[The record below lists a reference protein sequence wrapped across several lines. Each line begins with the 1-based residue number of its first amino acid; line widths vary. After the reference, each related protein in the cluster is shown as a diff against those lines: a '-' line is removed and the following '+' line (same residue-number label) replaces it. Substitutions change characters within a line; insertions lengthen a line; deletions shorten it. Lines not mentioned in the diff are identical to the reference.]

1 MTTSEVQ
8 NRSEPRF
15 PFTAIVGQTAMKR
28 ALILNAINTRIGGV
42 LIRGKKGT
50 AKSTAVRSLAALLP
64 GVEVVR
70 GCPYS
75 CLPENRQGLCQWC
88 HPHPNPPSEGEGIL
102 MEHAPAVTRQVRIVD
117 LPVGA
122 TEDRLVGSL
131 DIEQAIRSGSR
142 SFEPGLIAATHRGI
156 LYVDEVNL
164 LNDHLVDVLL
174 DAAAMGR
181 NYVERE
187 GISVSHAAEFILVGT
202 MNPEEGDLRPQ
213 LLDRFGLAVEVDSTF
228 TPEERREVVKRRIAY
243 ESDPYGFMER
253 WQDNEAE
260 ERERILS
267 SRQLL
272 DRVAVSDDILE
283 LITDICAEYQVDG
296 LRADIVMYKT
306 ASTIAAYEGREHV
319 LAEDVREAAEMALLH
334 RQRRQPFQQPHL
346 VTEQLDSMIDE
357 FQNRPQ
363 DREPRDRP
371 PSTPPQDGGNAGGAD
386 EQDDADPDSPE
397 TDEQPPEPPQDSSPD
412 SSPDS
417 NPDSGPQDQYF
428 EVGNPFSVRSLQV
441 KPSDHRARPSGG
453 RRARTVSGTPSGR
466 YVGAAVPQENASDL
480 ALDATL
486 RAAAP
491 HQPERRR
498 PHPDPLPLGEG
509 TNGAPAFLIEPWDV
523 REKVRET
530 KTGSLIL
537 FVVDASGSMGA
548 QRRMV
553 AVKGA
558 ILSLLLDAYQ
568 RRDRVG
574 LIAFRGTGAQLLL
587 PPTSSVD
594 LAQAMLQEMPTGGRT
609 PLSRGLLL
617 AIEVIESEKQKDRN
631 VLPLLV
637 VLSDGR
643 ANVAMGVGLDGS
655 GGAVH
660 PEPVEGRGGLPLAE
674 ARAVAA
680 AIREQKISAVV
691 IDTETDFLRLGLAS
705 TIAGEMGAPC
715 LKLEEL
721 HADGLADAVR
731 LQMSNTET
739 SPLTPGEIQGLLEQ
753 IRLT

>member
-1 MTTSEVQ
+1 MTTEPSQ
-8 NRSEPRF
+8 SFDRLRTNGGEPRF
-15 PFTAIVGQTAMKR
+15 PFTAIVGQTMMKR
-28 ALILNAINTRIGGV
+28 ALILNAVNTRIGGV

-64 GVEVVR
+64 EVAVVR

-75 CLPENRQGLCQWC
+75 CHPDNPQPLCS
-88 HPHPNPPSEGEGIL
+88 HGKETSP
-102 MEHAPAVTRQVRIVD
+102 VTRQVRIVD

-131 DIEQAIRSGSR
+131 DIEQAIRTGSR

-213 LLDRFGLAVEVDSTF
+213 LLDRFGLAVEVDSAF

-243 ESDPYGFMER
+243 ESDPFGFMDA
-253 WQDNEAE
+253 WQESEAA
-260 ERERILS
+260 ERERILRS
-267 SRQLL
+267 QQLL
-272 DRVAVSDDILE
+272 GRVAVSDDILE
-283 LITDICAEYQVDG
+283 LITGICAEYQVDG

-306 ASTIAAYEGREHV
+306 ASTIAAYEGRDHV
-319 LAEDVREAAEMALLH
+319 LADDVREAAEMALLH

-357 FQNRPQ
+357 FQNRPH
-363 DREPRDRP
+363 DREP
-371 PSTPPQDGGNAGGAD
+371 QDQDNSQSE
-386 EQDDADPDSPE
+386 EQDDGDPDPPE
-397 TDEQPPEPPQDSSPD
+397 QEEEQPPEPEG
-412 SSPDS
+412 
-417 NPDSGPQDQYF
+417 DSGPQDQYF
-428 EVGNPFSVRSLQV
+428 EVGTPFSVRSLQMH
-441 KPSDHRARPSGG
+441 PPDHRARPAGG
-453 RRARTVSGTPSGR
+453 RRARTVSGTSSGR
-466 YVGAAVPQENASDL
+466 YVGAAIPQGKATDL

-491 HQPERRR
+491 HQLKRRE
-498 PHPDPLPLGEG
+498 DSAGQD
-509 TNGAPAFLIEPWDV
+509 APAFLIEPHDV

-568 RRDRVG
+568 RRDRVA
-574 LIAFRGTGAQLLL
+574 LIAFRGTGAQVLL

-594 LAQAMLQEMPTGGRT
+594 LAHALLSEMPTGGRT

-617 AIEVIESEKQKDRN
+617 AMEVIETEKQKDRN

-643 ANVAMGVGLDGS
+643 ANVAMGTADASTQTGRPAS
-655 GGAVH
+655 PEHTPNH
-660 PEPVEGRGGLPLAE
+660 PEPVEGRASLPIAE
-674 ARAVAA
+674 ARAMAA
-680 AIREQKISAVV
+680 AIREQHISAVV
-691 IDTETDFLRLGLAS
+691 VDTETDFLRLGLAEP
-705 TIAGEMGAPC
+705 IAEAMGAPC
-715 LKLEEL
+715 IKLEEL
-721 HADGLADAVR
+721 HSDALADTVR
-731 LQMSNTET
+731 MQLPATDNQPL
-739 SPLTPGEIQGLLEQ
+739 SPDEIQSLLQ
-753 IRLT
+753 RIRLD

>member
-1 MTTSEVQ
+1 MAISPVQ
-8 NRSEPRF
+8 QRSEPRF

-28 ALILNAINTRIGGV
+28 ALILNAVNTRIGGV

-64 GVEVVR
+64 EVSVLR

-75 CLPENRQGLCQWC
+75 CPPENRQGLCQWC
-88 HPHPNPPSEGEGIL
+88 QPHGED
-102 MEHAPAVTRQVRIVD
+102 APAVTRQVRIVD

-213 LLDRFGLAVEVDSTF
+213 LLDRFGLAVEVDSSF
-228 TPEERREVVKRRIAY
+228 TAEERQEVVRRRIAY
-243 ESDPYGFMER
+243 EADPFAFMDAWR
-253 WQDNEAE
+253 EAE
-260 ERERILS
+260 ASERDRILRS
-267 SRQLL
+267 QQLL
-272 DRVAVSDDILE
+272 SKVAVSDDILE
-283 LITDICAEYQVDG
+283 LITGICHEYQVDG

-306 ASTIAAYEGREHV
+306 ASTIAAYEGRDHV
-319 LAEDVREAAEMALLH
+319 LADDVREAAEMALLH

-346 VTEQLDSMIDE
+346 VTEQLDSMVEE

-363 DREPRDRP
+363 NREP
-371 PSTPPQDGGNAGGAD
+371 QDQD
-386 EQDDADPDSPE
+386 SSQSEEQDDGDPDSPE
-397 TDEQPPEPPQDSSPD
+397 PEEQPPTQPG
-412 SSPDS
+412 
-417 NPDSGPQDQYF
+417 DSGPQDQHF

-441 KPSDHRARPSGG
+441 RPPDERARPTGG
-453 RRARTVSGTPSGR
+453 RRARTVSGSPSGR
-466 YVGAAVPQENASDL
+466 YVGAEVPQEKASDL
-480 ALDATL
+480 ALDATI

-491 HQPERRR
+491 HQLQRRSA
-498 PHPDPLPLGEG
+498 PAGESG
-509 TNGAPAFLIEPWDV
+509 ESAGENFPAFLIEPWDV

-574 LIAFRGTGAQLLL
+574 LIAFRGTSAQVLL

-594 LAQAMLQEMPTGGRT
+594 LAHTLLSEMPTGGRT

-617 AIEVIESEKQKDRN
+617 AMDVVETEKQKDRN

-643 ANVAMGVGLDGS
+643 ANVAMGNADES
-655 GGAVH
+655 G
-660 PEPVEGRGGLPLAE
+660 ERGVASLPIAE

-680 AIREQKISAVV
+680 AIKEQRISAVV
-691 IDTETDFLRLGLAS
+691 IDTETDFLRLGLAEP
-705 TIAGEMGAPC
+705 IAEAMAAPC
-715 LKLEEL
+715 IKLEEL
-721 HADGLADAVR
+721 HSDALADTVR
-731 LQMSNTET
+731 MQLPASGNA
-739 SPLTPGEIQGLLEQ
+739 PLTPDEIEGLLQ
-753 IRLT
+753 RIRLT

>member
-1 MTTSEVQ
+1 MTTSPQ
-8 NRSEPRF
+8 QSFDKLRTNGGEPRF
-15 PFTAIVGQTAMKR
+15 PFTAIVGQTTMKR
-28 ALILNAINTRIGGV
+28 ALILNAVNTRIGGV

-64 GVEVVR
+64 EVNVVR

-75 CLPENRQGLCQWC
+75 CHPDNPQPLCS
-88 HPHPNPPSEGEGIL
+88 HGKETSP
-102 MEHAPAVTRQVRIVD
+102 VTRQVRIVD

-213 LLDRFGLAVEVDSTF
+213 LLDRFGLAVEVDSAF
-228 TPEERREVVKRRIAY
+228 A
-243 ESDPYGFMER
+243 
-253 WQDNEAE
+253 AE
-260 ERERILS
+260 ERQEVVRRRITYEADPFGFMDAWQDAEAAERDRILRS
-267 SRQLL
+267 QQLL
-272 DRVAVSDDILE
+272 PKVTVSDDILE
-283 LITDICAEYQVDG
+283 LITGICHEYQVDG

-306 ASTIAAYEGREHV
+306 ASTIAAYEGRDEV
-319 LAEDVREAAEMALLH
+319 IAEDVREAAEMALLH

-346 VTEQLDSMIDE
+346 VTEQLDQMMDE

-363 DREPRDRP
+363 NREP
-371 PSTPPQDGGNAGGAD
+371 QDNSQSE
-386 EQDDADPDSPE
+386 EQDDGDPDPPE
-397 TDEQPPEPPQDSSPD
+397 QEDQPPEPEG
-412 SSPDS
+412 
-417 NPDSGPQDQYF
+417 DSGPQDQYF
-428 EVGNPFSVRSLQV
+428 EAGNPFSVRFLQV
-441 KPSDHRARPSGG
+441 KPPDNRARPTSG
-453 RRARTVSGTPSGR
+453 RRARTVSGSPSGR
-466 YVGAAVPQENASDL
+466 YIGAAVPQEKATDL

-491 HQPERRR
+491 HQQQRRSDLPDGPE
-498 PHPDPLPLGEG
+498 PD
-509 TNGAPAFLIEPWDV
+509 TSPAFLIEPWDV

-574 LIAFRGTGAQLLL
+574 LIAFRGTSAQVLL

-594 LAQAMLQEMPTGGRT
+594 LAHTLLSEMPTGGRT

-617 AIEVIESEKQKDRN
+617 AMEVIEAEKQKDRN

-643 ANVAMGVGLDGS
+643 ANVAMGS
-655 GGAVH
+655 ASSERPFAH
-660 PEPVEGRGGLPLAE
+660 PEPVEGRTTLPIAE
-674 ARAVAA
+674 ARAMAA
-680 AIREQKISAVV
+680 AIREQSIPAAV
-691 IDTETDFLRLGLAS
+691 IDTETDFLRLGLAEP
-705 TIAGEMGAPC
+705 IAEAMGAPC
-715 LKLEEL
+715 IKLEEL
-721 HADGLADAVR
+721 HSDALADTIRMQLPATDS
-731 LQMSNTET
+731 Q
-739 SPLTPGEIQGLLEQ
+739 PLTPDEVQGLLQ
-753 IRLT
+753 RISLT

>member
-1 MTTSEVQ
+1 MTVSQTQ
-8 NRSEPRF
+8 LRSEPRF

-64 GVEVVR
+64 EVDVVR

-75 CLPENRQGLCQWC
+75 CHPDSPEPLCPWC
-88 HPHPNPPSEGEGIL
+88 ETRAVDD
-102 MEHAPAVTRQVRIVD
+102 APAVTRQVRIVD

-122 TEDRLVGSL
+122 TEDRLIGSL

-213 LLDRFGLAVEVDSTF
+213 LLDRFGLAVEVDSAF

-243 ESDPYGFMER
+243 ESDPYGFIDR
-253 WQDNEAE
+253 WQDAEAE
-260 ERERILS
+260 ERERILR

-272 DRVAVSDDILE
+272 EQVNVSDDILE

-319 LAEDVREAAEMALLH
+319 LPEDVREAAEMALLH

-363 DREPRDRP
+363 DREPRD
-371 PSTPPQDGGNAGGAD
+371 QDQSQSE
-386 EQDDADPDSPE
+386 EQDDGDPDSPE
-397 TDEQPPEPPQDSSPD
+397 QDEQPPEPPG
-412 SSPDS
+412 
-417 NPDSGPQDQYF
+417 DSGPQDQYF

-441 KPSDHRARPSGG
+441 KPPDHRARPSGG

-466 YVGAAVPQENASDL
+466 YIGAAVPQEKASDL

-491 HQPERRR
+491 HQLQRRSH
-498 PHPDPLPLGEG
+498 PHPNPPPQGEG
-509 TNGAPAFLIEPWDV
+509 TNDMLHRREGTNDIPAFLVEPWDV

-574 LIAFRGTGAQLLL
+574 LIAFRGTGAQVLL

-594 LAQAMLQEMPTGGRT
+594 LAHAMLQEMPTGGRT

-617 AIEVIESEKQKDRN
+617 AMEVIEAEKQKDRN

-643 ANVAMGVGLDGS
+643 ANVAMGSGETPSGPAAPGGS
-655 GGAVH
+655 
-660 PEPVEGRGGLPLAE
+660 GLPLAE
-674 ARAVAA
+674 ARAMAA

-691 IDTETDFLRLGLAS
+691 IDTETDFLRLGLAA
-705 TIAGEMGAPC
+705 TIAEEMGAPC

-731 LQMSNTET
+731 LQMAAPET
-739 SPLTPGEIQGLLEQ
+739 SPLTPSEIQGLLEQ
-753 IRLT
+753 IKLQ

>member
-1 MTTSEVQ
+1 MPEQT
-8 NRSEPRF
+8 EPRF
-15 PFTAIVGQTAMKR
+15 PFTAIVGQTTMKR
-28 ALILNAINTRIGGV
+28 ALILNAVNTRIGGV

-64 GVEVVR
+64 EVSVLR

-75 CLPENRQGLCQWC
+75 CPPENRQGLCQWC
-88 HPHPNPPSEGEGIL
+88 QPHGEVAPP
-102 MEHAPAVTRQVRIVD
+102 VTRQVRIVD

-131 DIEQAIRSGSR
+131 DIEQAIKTGSR
-142 SFEPGLIAATHRGI
+142 SFEPGLIASTHRGI

-213 LLDRFGLAVEVDSTF
+213 LLDRFGLAVEVDSAF
-228 TPEERREVVKRRIAY
+228 TAKERQEVVKRRIAY
-243 ESDPYGFMER
+243 EADPFGFMNQWQAVEAAER
-253 WQDNEAE
+253 D
-260 ERERILS
+260 RILRS
-267 SRQLL
+267 QQLL
-272 DRVAVSDDILE
+272 GRVTVSDDILE
-283 LITDICAEYQVDG
+283 LITGICHEYQVDG

-306 ASTIAAYEGREHV
+306 AATIAAYEGRNEV
-319 LAEDVREAAEMALLH
+319 LADDVREAAEMALLH

-357 FQNRPQ
+357 YQNRPH
-363 DREPRDRP
+363 DREP
-371 PSTPPQDGGNAGGAD
+371 SNQDNSQSE
-386 EQDDADPDSPE
+386 EQDDGDPDPPE
-397 TDEQPPEPPQDSSPD
+397 QEEEQPPDPPG
-412 SSPDS
+412 
-417 NPDSGPQDQYF
+417 DSGPQDQYF
-428 EVGNPFSVRSLQV
+428 EVGTPFSVRALQV
-441 KPSDHRARPSGG
+441 NPPDHRARPSGG

-466 YVGAAVPQENASDL
+466 YVGADVPQDKATDL

-491 HQPERRR
+491 HQRQRR
-498 PHPDPLPLGEG
+498 E
-509 TNGAPAFLIEPWDV
+509 NAAYEVAPAFLIEPWDV

-558 ILSLLLDAYQ
+558 IMSLLLDAYQ

-574 LIAFRGTGAQLLL
+574 LIAFRGTAAQVLL

-594 LAQAMLQEMPTGGRT
+594 LAHILLSEMPTGGRT

-617 AIEVIESEKQKDRN
+617 AMEVVEAEKQKDRN

-643 ANVAMGVGLDGS
+643 ANVAMGVAESSASAG
-655 GGAVH
+655 
-660 PEPVEGRGGLPLAE
+660 PEPVEGRTSLPIAE
-674 ARAVAA
+674 ARAMAA
-680 AIREQKISAVV
+680 AIKEQHISSVV
-691 IDTETDFLRLGLAS
+691 VDTETDFLRLGLAGP
-705 TIAGEMGAPC
+705 IAEAMGAPC
-715 LKLEEL
+715 IKLEEL
-721 HADGLADAVR
+721 HSDALADTVR
-731 LQMSNTET
+731 MQLPT
-739 SPLTPGEIQGLLEQ
+739 SDNQPLTPHEVQDLLQ
-753 IRLT
+753 RIKLA

>member
-1 MTTSEVQ
+1 MTTSPLQ
-8 NRSEPRF
+8 QRPEPRF

-28 ALILNAINTRIGGV
+28 ALLLNAINTRIGGV

-64 GVEVVR
+64 EVTVLR

-75 CLPENRQGLCQWC
+75 CVPENRQGLCQWC
-88 HPHPNPPSEGEGIL
+88 QPQGEEGEQWGGGGSQN
-102 MEHAPAVTRQVRIVD
+102 EAPAVTRQVRIVD

-131 DIEQAIRSGSR
+131 DIEQAIKTGSR
-142 SFEPGLIAATHRGI
+142 SFEPGLIATTHRGI

-187 GISVSHAAEFILVGT
+187 GISISHAAEFILVGT

-213 LLDRFGLAVEVDSTF
+213 LLDRFGLAVEVDSAF
-228 TPEERREVVKRRIAY
+228 TAEERREVVKRRIDFEA
-243 ESDPYGFMER
+243 DPYGFMDR
-253 WQDNEAE
+253 WQEVEAQ
-260 ERERILS
+260 ERERILRS
-267 SRQLL
+267 QQLL
-272 DRVAVSDDILE
+272 DQVTVSDDILE

-306 ASTIAAYEGREHV
+306 ASTIAAYEGRTDV
-319 LAEDVREAAEMALLH
+319 VAEDVREAAEMALLH

-346 VTEQLDSMIDE
+346 VTEQLDSMIEE
-357 FQNRPQ
+357 FQNQPRH
-363 DREPRDRP
+363 REPAD
-371 PSTPPQDGGNAGGAD
+371 QDSGSGED
-386 EQDDADPDSPE
+386 QDDDPDPPDQE
-397 TDEQPPEPPQDSSPD
+397 EQPPDLSG
-412 SSPDS
+412 
-417 NPDSGPQDQYF
+417 DSGPQDQWF
-428 EVGNPFSVRSLQV
+428 EVGSPFSVRSLQV
-441 KPSDHRARPSGG
+441 KPPDHRARPTGG
-453 RRARTVSGTPSGR
+453 RRARTVSGSPSGR
-466 YVGAAVPQENASDL
+466 YVGATTPQDKASDL

-491 HQPERRR
+491 HQQQRLLDAATEQ
-498 PHPDPLPLGEG
+498 PDVSDPGSDSPRI
-509 TNGAPAFLIEPWDV
+509 FIEPWDV

-574 LIAFRGTGAQLLL
+574 LIAFRGTTAQVLL
-587 PPTSSVD
+587 PPTASVD
-594 LAQAMLQEMPTGGRT
+594 LAQVHLREMPTGGRT
-609 PLSRGLLL
+609 PLSRGLLMAL
-617 AIEVIESEKQKDRN
+617 EVVETEKMKDRN

-637 VLSDGR
+637 LLSDGR
-643 ANVAMGVGLDGS
+643 ANVAMGSRDAAGAENS
-655 GGAVH
+655 GT
-660 PEPVEGRGGLPLAE
+660 GLPIAE
-674 ARAVAA
+674 AKAMAA
-680 AIREQKISAVV
+680 AIKEQHIQSVV
-691 IDTETDFLRLGLAS
+691 IDTETDFLRLGLAGP
-705 TIAGEMGAPC
+705 IADAMGAPC
-715 LKLEEL
+715 IKLEEL
-721 HADGLADAVR
+721 QGDVLADTVR
-731 LQMSNTET
+731 LQLPSSDEP
-739 SPLTPGEIQGLLEQ
+739 PLTPEEVQGLLQ
-753 IRLT
+753 RINLG

>member
-1 MTTSEVQ
+1 MTTSPLQ
-8 NRSEPRF
+8 QRPEPRF

-64 GVEVVR
+64 EVTVLQ

-75 CLPENRQGLCQWC
+75 CAPENRQGLCQWC
-88 HPHPNPPSEGEGIL
+88 QPQGQNDDAPP
-102 MEHAPAVTRQVRIVD
+102 VTRQVRIVD

-131 DIEQAIRSGSR
+131 DIEQAIKTGSR
-142 SFEPGLIAATHRGI
+142 SFEPGLIATTHRGI

-187 GISVSHAAEFILVGT
+187 GISISHAAEFILVGT

-213 LLDRFGLAVEVDSTF
+213 LLDRFGLAVEVDSAF
-228 TPEERREVVKRRIAY
+228 TPEERREVVKRRIEFEA
-243 ESDPYGFMER
+243 DPYGFMDR
-253 WQDNEAE
+253 WQDVEAQ
-260 ERERILS
+260 ERGRILRS
-267 SRQLL
+267 QRLL
-272 DRVAVSDDILE
+272 DQVTVSDDILE
-283 LITDICAEYQVDG
+283 LITGICAEYQVDG
-296 LRADIVMYKT
+296 LRADIVMYK
-306 ASTIAAYEGREHV
+306 ASSTIAAYEGRTDV

-346 VTEQLDSMIDE
+346 VTEQLDSMIEE
-357 FQNRPQ
+357 FQNQPRH
-363 DREPRDRP
+363 REPTDRD
-371 PSTPPQDGGNAGGAD
+371 SGSGED
-386 EQDDADPDSPE
+386 QDDDPDPPDQE
-397 TDEQPPEPPQDSSPD
+397 EQHP
-412 SSPDS
+412 
-417 NPDSGPQDQYF
+417 NPSGDSGPQDQWF
-428 EVGNPFSVRSLQV
+428 EVGSPFSVRSLQV
-441 KPSDHRARPSGG
+441 KPPDHRARPTGG
-453 RRARTVSGTPSGR
+453 RRARTVSGSPSGR
-466 YVGAAVPQENASDL
+466 YVGATTPQDKASDL

-491 HQPERRR
+491 HQQQRRMNATTPSDR
-498 PHPDPLPLGEG
+498 HSRESRNPDTG
-509 TNGAPAFLIEPWDV
+509 NSRVFIEPWDV

-574 LIAFRGTGAQLLL
+574 LIAFRGATAQVLL
-587 PPTSSVD
+587 PPTASVD
-594 LAQAMLQEMPTGGRT
+594 LAQVHLSEMPTGGRT
-609 PLSRGLLL
+609 PLSRGLLMAL
-617 AIEVIESEKQKDRN
+617 EVIEAEKMKDRN

-637 VLSDGR
+637 LLSDGR
-643 ANVAMGVGLDGS
+643 ANVAMGSRDAANPS
-655 GGAVH
+655 HNAT
-660 PEPVEGRGGLPLAE
+660 GLPIAE
-674 ARAVAA
+674 AKAIAA
-680 AIREQKISAVV
+680 AIKEQHIQSVV
-691 IDTETDFLRLGLAS
+691 IDTETDFLRLGLADP
-705 TIAGEMGAPC
+705 IAEAMGAPC
-715 LKLEEL
+715 IKLEEL
-721 HADGLADAVR
+721 QSEALADTVR
-731 LQMSNTET
+731 LQLPSYDDP
-739 SPLTPGEIQGLLEQ
+739 PLTPEEVQDLLQ
-753 IRLT
+753 RINLG

>member
-1 MTTSEVQ
+1 MTVSRTQ

-64 GVEVVR
+64 EVDVVR

-75 CLPENRQGLCQWC
+75 CHPDSPEPLCPWC
-88 HPHPNPPSEGEGIL
+88 ETRAADD
-102 MEHAPAVTRQVRIVD
+102 APAVTRQVRIVD

-213 LLDRFGLAVEVDSTF
+213 LLDRFGLAVEVDSAF

-243 ESDPYGFMER
+243 ESDPYGFIDR
-253 WQDNEAE
+253 WQDAEAE
-260 ERERILS
+260 ERERILR

-272 DRVAVSDDILE
+272 EQVNVSDDILE

-319 LAEDVREAAEMALLH
+319 LPEDVREAAEMALLH

-363 DREPRDRP
+363 DREPRD
-371 PSTPPQDGGNAGGAD
+371 QDQSQSE
-386 EQDDADPDSPE
+386 EQDDGDPDSPDQ
-397 TDEQPPEPPQDSSPD
+397 DEQPPEPPG
-412 SSPDS
+412 
-417 NPDSGPQDQYF
+417 DSGPQDQHF

-441 KPSDHRARPSGG
+441 KPPDHRARPSGG

-466 YVGAAVPQENASDL
+466 YVGATVPQEKASDL

-491 HQPERRR
+491 HQLQRRSH
-498 PHPDPLPLGEG
+498 PHPNPPPEGEG
-509 TNGAPAFLIEPWDV
+509 TNDVLHRREGTNDIPAFLVEPWDV

-574 LIAFRGTGAQLLL
+574 LIAFRGAGAQVLL

-594 LAQAMLQEMPTGGRT
+594 LAHAMLQEMPTGGRT

-617 AIEVIESEKQKDRN
+617 AMEVIEAEKQKDRN

-643 ANVAMGVGLDGS
+643 ANVAMGSGEPTPGPAAPAGS
-655 GGAVH
+655 
-660 PEPVEGRGGLPLAE
+660 GLPLAE
-674 ARAVAA
+674 ARAMAA

-691 IDTETDFLRLGLAS
+691 IDTETDFLRLGLAA
-705 TIAGEMGAPC
+705 TIAEEMGAPC

-731 LQMSNTET
+731 LQMAAPET

-753 IRLT
+753 IKLQ

>member
-1 MTTSEVQ
+1 MMATSSTQ
-8 NRSEPRF
+8 GRAEPRF
-15 PFTAIVGQTAMKR
+15 PFTAIVGQTTMKR
-28 ALILNAINTRIGGV
+28 ALILNAVNTRIGGV

-64 GVEVVR
+64 EVSVLR

-75 CLPENRQGLCQWC
+75 CPPENRQGLCQWC
-88 HPHPNPPSEGEGIL
+88 QPHGEDAPS
-102 MEHAPAVTRQVRIVD
+102 VNRQVRIVD

-131 DIEQAIRSGSR
+131 DIEQAIKTGSR
-142 SFEPGLIAATHRGI
+142 SFEPGLIASTHRGI

-213 LLDRFGLAVEVDSTF
+213 LLDRFGLAVEVDSAF

-243 ESDPYGFMER
+243 EADPFAFMDS
-253 WQDNEAE
+253 WQDSEAE
-260 ERERILS
+260 ERERILRS
-267 SRQLL
+267 QKLLSR
-272 DRVAVSDDILE
+272 VVVSEDILE

-306 ASTIAAYEGREHV
+306 ASTIAAYEGRDNV
-319 LAEDVREAAEMALLH
+319 VADDVREAAEMTLLH

-346 VTEQLDSMIDE
+346 VTEQLDSMIDD

-363 DREPRDRP
+363 NREP
-371 PSTPPQDGGNAGGAD
+371 QDQD
-386 EQDDADPDSPE
+386 QSQSEEQDDGDPDPPDQE
-397 TDEQPPEPPQDSSPD
+397 EQPPDPTG
-412 SSPDS
+412 
-417 NPDSGPQDQYF
+417 DSGPQDQYF
-428 EVGNPFSVRSLQV
+428 EVGDPFSVRSLQV
-441 KPSDHRARPSGG
+441 KPPDDRARPTGG
-453 RRARTVSGTPSGR
+453 RRARTVSGSPSGR
-466 YVGAAVPQENASDL
+466 YVGAAAPQDKASDL

-486 RAAAP
+486 RSAAP
-491 HQPERRR
+491 HQVQRRENLA
-498 PHPDPLPLGEG
+498 DDAAGD
-509 TNGAPAFLIEPWDV
+509 APAFLIEPWDV

-530 KTGSLIL
+530 KTGSMIL

-558 ILSLLLDAYQ
+558 IMSLLLDAYQ

-574 LIAFRGTGAQLLL
+574 LIAFRGTTAQVVL

-594 LAQAMLQEMPTGGRT
+594 LAHSLLQEMPTGGRT

-617 AIEVIESEKQKDRN
+617 AMEVIEAEKQKDRN

-643 ANVAMGVGLDGS
+643 ANVAMGS
-655 GGAVH
+655 GDPAALPGQSSGAATAV
-660 PEPVEGRGGLPLAE
+660 AE
-674 ARAVAA
+674 ARAIAA
-680 AIREQKISAVV
+680 AIKEQHISSVV
-691 IDTETDFLRLGLAS
+691 IDTETDFLRLGLAEP
-705 TIAGEMGAPC
+705 IAEAMGAPC
-715 LKLEEL
+715 FKLEEL
-721 HADGLADAVR
+721 HSDALADTVR
-731 LQMSNTET
+731 MQMTT
-739 SPLTPGEIQGLLEQ
+739 SESAPLTPHEIQGLLEQ
-753 IRLT
+753 IRL

>member
-1 MTTSEVQ
+1 MTTEPSQ
-8 NRSEPRF
+8 SFDRLRTNGGEPRF

-28 ALILNAINTRIGGV
+28 ALILNAVNTRIGGV
-42 LIRGKKGT
+42 LVRGKKGT

-64 GVEVVR
+64 EVAVVR

-75 CLPENRQGLCQWC
+75 CHPDNPQPLCS
-88 HPHPNPPSEGEGIL
+88 HGKETSP
-102 MEHAPAVTRQVRIVD
+102 VTRQVRIVD

-131 DIEQAIRSGSR
+131 DIEQAIRTGSR

-213 LLDRFGLAVEVDSTF
+213 LLDRFGLAVEVDSAF

-243 ESDPYGFMER
+243 ESDPFGFMDA
-253 WQDNEAE
+253 WQESEAA
-260 ERERILS
+260 ERERILRS
-267 SRQLL
+267 QQLL
-272 DRVAVSDDILE
+272 GRVAVSDDILE
-283 LITDICAEYQVDG
+283 LITGICAEYQVDG

-306 ASTIAAYEGREHV
+306 ASTIAAYEGRDHV

-357 FQNRPQ
+357 FQNRPH
-363 DREPRDRP
+363 DREP
-371 PSTPPQDGGNAGGAD
+371 QDQDNSQSD
-386 EQDDADPDSPE
+386 EQDDGDPDPPE
-397 TDEQPPEPPQDSSPD
+397 QEEAQPPEPEG
-412 SSPDS
+412 
-417 NPDSGPQDQYF
+417 DSGPQDQYF
-428 EVGNPFSVRSLQV
+428 EVGTPFSVRSLQMH
-441 KPSDHRARPSGG
+441 PPDHRARPTGG

-466 YVGAAVPQENASDL
+466 YVGAAIPQEKATDL

-491 HQPERRR
+491 HQLKRRE
-498 PHPDPLPLGEG
+498 DSAGQD
-509 TNGAPAFLIEPWDV
+509 APAFLIKPHDV

-574 LIAFRGTGAQLLL
+574 LIAFRGTGAQVLL

-594 LAQAMLQEMPTGGRT
+594 LAHALLSEMPTGGRT

-617 AIEVIESEKQKDRN
+617 AMEVIEAEKQKDRN

-643 ANVAMGVGLDGS
+643 ANVAMGASDASAGQSTGTS
-655 GGAVH
+655 
-660 PEPVEGRGGLPLAE
+660 LPIAE
-674 ARAVAA
+674 ARAMAA
-680 AIREQKISAVV
+680 AIREQHFSAVV
-691 IDTETDFLRLGLAS
+691 VDTETDFLRLGLAEP
-705 TIAGEMGAPC
+705 IAEAMGAPC
-715 LKLEEL
+715 IKLEEL
-721 HADGLADAVR
+721 HSDALADTVR
-731 LQMSNTET
+731 MQLPSTDNQ
-739 SPLTPGEIQGLLEQ
+739 PLTPDEIQDLLQQ
-753 IRLT
+753 IRLD

>member
-1 MTTSEVQ
+1 MSEHTEPSPQ
-8 NRSEPRF
+8 RSEPRF
-15 PFTAIVGQTAMKR
+15 PFTAIVSQTTMKR
-28 ALILNAINTRIGGV
+28 ALILNAVNTRIGGV

-64 GVEVVR
+64 EVSVVR

-88 HPHPNPPSEGEGIL
+88 QSHPNPPSEGEGIL
-102 MEHAPAVTRQVRIVD
+102 SQDAPAVTRQVRIVD
-117 LPVGA
+117 LPVSA

-131 DIEQAIRSGSR
+131 DIEQAIRAGSR

-213 LLDRFGLAVEVDSTF
+213 LLDRFGLAVEVDSAF
-228 TPEERREVVKRRIAY
+228 TAEERQEVVRRRIAY
-243 ESDPYGFMER
+243 EADPFAFMDAWQESEAAER
-253 WQDNEAE
+253 D
-260 ERERILS
+260 RILRS
-267 SRQLL
+267 QQLL
-272 DRVAVSDDILE
+272 PSVTVSDDILE
-283 LITDICAEYQVDG
+283 LITGICAEYQVDG

-306 ASTIAAYEGREHV
+306 ASTIAAYEGRDHV
-319 LAEDVREAAEMALLH
+319 VADDVREAAEMALLH

-357 FQNRPQ
+357 FQNRPH
-363 DREPRDRP
+363 DRETQDPENPQSEERD
-371 PSTPPQDGGNAGGAD
+371 DG
-386 EQDDADPDSPE
+386 DPD
-397 TDEQPPEPPQDSSPD
+397 PPEPEEHPPE
-412 SSPDS
+412 PEG
-417 NPDSGPQDQYF
+417 DSGPQDQHF
-428 EVGNPFSVRSLQV
+428 EVGNPFSVRSFQV
-441 KPSDHRARPSGG
+441 KPPDHRARPAGG

-466 YVGAAVPQENASDL
+466 YVGAAVPQEKATDL

-491 HQPERRR
+491 HQPQRRR
-498 PHPDPLPLGEG
+498 PHPNTLPEGEG
-509 TNGAPAFLIEPWDV
+509 TNRAGEGTDDEPAFLIEPHDV

-574 LIAFRGTGAQLLL
+574 LIAFRGTGAQVLL

-594 LAQAMLQEMPTGGRT
+594 LAHTLLSEMPTGGRT

-617 AIEVIESEKQKDRN
+617 AMEVIEAEKQKDRS

-643 ANVAMGVGLDGS
+643 ANVAMGSTDASAGESS
-655 GGAVH
+655 GTSL
-660 PEPVEGRGGLPLAE
+660 PVAE
-674 ARAVAA
+674 ARAMAA
-680 AIREQKISAVV
+680 AIREQRIPAVV
-691 IDTETDFLRLGLAS
+691 IDTETDFLRLGLAEP
-705 TIAGEMGAPC
+705 IAEAMGAPC
-715 LKLEEL
+715 IKLEEL
-721 HADGLADAVR
+721 HSDALVDTVR
-731 LQMSNTET
+731 IQLPTTDNQPLSPDEVQALLQR
-739 SPLTPGEIQGLLEQ
+739 
-753 IRLT
+753 IRLE

>member
-1 MTTSEVQ
+1 MPDQT
-8 NRSEPRF
+8 EPRF
-15 PFTAIVGQTAMKR
+15 PFTAIVGQTTMKR
-28 ALILNAINTRIGGV
+28 ALILNAVNTRIGGV

-64 GVEVVR
+64 EVTVLR

-75 CLPENRQGLCQWC
+75 CPPENRQGLCQWC
-88 HPHPNPPSEGEGIL
+88 QPQGED
-102 MEHAPAVTRQVRIVD
+102 APAVIRQVRIVD

-131 DIEQAIRSGSR
+131 DIEQAIKTGNR
-142 SFEPGLIAATHRGI
+142 SFEPGLIASTHRGI

-213 LLDRFGLAVEVDSTF
+213 LLDRFGLAVEVDSAF
-228 TPEERREVVKRRIAY
+228 TAEERQEVVRRRIGY
-243 ESDPYGFMER
+243 EADPFSFMAD
-253 WQDNEAE
+253 WQHSEAA
-260 ERERILS
+260 ERERILRS
-267 SRQLL
+267 QKLL
-272 DRVAVSDDILE
+272 AGVTVPDDILE
-283 LITDICAEYQVDG
+283 LITGICHEYQVDG

-306 ASTIAAYEGREHV
+306 ASTISAYEGRDEV
-319 LAEDVREAAEMALLH
+319 IAEDVREAAEMALLH

-346 VTEQLDSMIDE
+346 VTEQLDSMIE
-357 FQNRPQ
+357 EHQNRPQ
-363 DREPRDRP
+363 NREP
-371 PSTPPQDGGNAGGAD
+371 QDQD
-386 EQDDADPDSPE
+386 SSQSEEQDDGDPDSPE
-397 TDEQPPEPPQDSSPD
+397 QEEQPPVPPE
-412 SSPDS
+412 
-417 NPDSGPQDQYF
+417 DSGPQDQYF

-441 KPSDHRARPSGG
+441 KPPDHRARPTGG
-453 RRARTVSGTPSGR
+453 RRARTVSGSPSGR
-466 YVGAAVPQENASDL
+466 YIGADVPQEKATDL

-486 RAAAP
+486 RTAAP
-491 HQPERRR
+491 HQLQRRANLSEIPET
-498 PHPDPLPLGEG
+498 E
-509 TNGAPAFLIEPWDV
+509 TAPAFLIEPWDV
-523 REKVRET
+523 RDKVRET

-574 LIAFRGTGAQLLL
+574 LIAFRATSAQVVL
-587 PPTSSVD
+587 PPTPSVD
-594 LAQAMLQEMPTGGRT
+594 LAHSLLSEMPTGGRT

-617 AIEVIESEKQKDRN
+617 AMEVIEAERQKDRN

-637 VLSDGR
+637 VLTDGR
-643 ANVAMGVGLDGS
+643 ANVAMGSAGAAPELAAQ
-655 GGAVH
+655 GGTS
-660 PEPVEGRGGLPLAE
+660 LPIAE
-674 ARAVAA
+674 ARAMAA
-680 AIREQKISAVV
+680 AIKEQRISSVV
-691 IDTETDFLRLGLAS
+691 VDTETDFLRLGLAQP
-705 TIAGEMGAPC
+705 IAEAMGAPC
-715 LKLEEL
+715 IKLEEL
-721 HADGLADAVR
+721 HSDSLAETVR
-731 LQMSNTET
+731 MQLSSSDSQ
-739 SPLTPGEIQGLLEQ
+739 PLTPDEIQGLLQQ
-753 IRLT
+753 IKLT

>member
-1 MTTSEVQ
+1 MTTELPQ
-8 NRSEPRF
+8 QRSEPRF
-15 PFTAIVGQTAMKR
+15 PFTAIVSQTTMKR

-64 GVEVVR
+64 EVSVLR

-75 CLPENRQGLCQWC
+75 CPPENRQGLCQWC
-88 HPHPNPPSEGEGIL
+88 QPNGEA
-102 MEHAPAVTRQVRIVD
+102 APAVTRQVRIVD

-131 DIEQAIRSGSR
+131 DIEQAIRTGSR
-142 SFEPGLIAATHRGI
+142 SFEPGLIASTHRGI

-213 LLDRFGLAVEVDSTF
+213 LLDRFGLAVEVDSAF
-228 TPEERREVVKRRIAY
+228 TAEERQEVVKRRIAY
-243 ESDPYGFMER
+243 ESDPFDFMDA
-253 WQDNEAE
+253 WQESEAA
-260 ERERILS
+260 ERERILRS
-267 SRQLL
+267 QRLL
-272 DRVAVSDDILE
+272 GRVTVSDDILE
-283 LITDICAEYQVDG
+283 LITGICHEYQVDG

-306 ASTIAAYEGREHV
+306 ASTIAAYEGRDHV

-357 FQNRPQ
+357 FQNRPH
-363 DREPRDRP
+363 DREP
-371 PSTPPQDGGNAGGAD
+371 SNQDNSQSE
-386 EQDDADPDSPE
+386 EQDDGDPDPPE
-397 TDEQPPEPPQDSSPD
+397 PEEQPPEPEG
-412 SSPDS
+412 
-417 NPDSGPQDQYF
+417 DSGPQDQYF
-428 EVGNPFSVRSLQV
+428 EVGTPFSVRSFQV
-441 KPSDHRARPSGG
+441 KPPDHRARPTGG

-466 YVGAAVPQENASDL
+466 YVGADVPQGKATDL

-491 HQPERRR
+491 HQLQRR
-498 PHPDPLPLGEG
+498 EN
-509 TNGAPAFLIEPWDV
+509 TAAENAPAFLIEPHDV
-523 REKVRET
+523 RDKVRET

-574 LIAFRGTGAQLLL
+574 LIAFRGTEAQLLL
-587 PPTSSVD
+587 PPTGSVD
-594 LAQAMLQEMPTGGRT
+594 LAHALLSEMPTGGRT

-617 AIEVIESEKQKDRN
+617 AMEVIEAEKQKDRN
-631 VLPLLV
+631 VLPFLV
-637 VLSDGR
+637 VLTDGR
-643 ANVAMGVGLDGS
+643 ANVPS
-655 GGAVH
+655 PRH
-660 PEPVEGRGGLPLAE
+660 
-674 ARAVAA
+674 
-680 AIREQKISAVV
+680 
-691 IDTETDFLRLGLAS
+691 
-705 TIAGEMGAPC
+705 APW
-715 LKLEEL
+715 
-721 HADGLADAVR
+721 
-731 LQMSNTET
+731 
-739 SPLTPGEIQGLLEQ
+739 PPP
-753 IRLT
+753 

>member
-1 MTTSEVQ
+1 MATSTIQ

-64 GVEVVR
+64 EVSVLR

-75 CLPENRQGLCQWC
+75 CPPENRQGICQMC
-88 HPHPNPPSEGEGIL
+88 QPHSE
-102 MEHAPAVTRQVRIVD
+102 AATSVTRQVRIVD

-142 SFEPGLIAATHRGI
+142 SFEPGLIATTHRGI

-213 LLDRFGLAVEVDSTF
+213 LLDRFGLAVEVDSAF
-228 TPEERREVVKRRIAY
+228 TPEERREVVRRRIAY
-243 ESDPYGFMER
+243 ESDPYGFMDR
-253 WQDNEAE
+253 WQGAESE

-267 SRQLL
+267 SRVML
-272 DRVAVSDDILE
+272 DRVSVSDDILE
-283 LITDICAEYQVDG
+283 LITDICAEYEVDG

-319 LAEDVREAAEMALLH
+319 LPEDVREAAEMTLLH

-363 DREPRDRP
+363 DREP
-371 PSTPPQDGGNAGGAD
+371 QDQDNSKSE
-386 EQDDADPDSPE
+386 EQEDSDPDSPDQE
-397 TDEQPPEPPQDSSPD
+397 EQPPEPPG
-412 SSPDS
+412 
-417 NPDSGPQDQYF
+417 DSGPQDQHF

-441 KPSDHRARPSGG
+441 KPPDHRARPTGG
-453 RRARTVSGTPSGR
+453 RRARTVSGSPSGR
-466 YVGAAVPQENASDL
+466 YIGAAVPQDKASDL

-491 HQPERRR
+491 HQSQRRA
-498 PHPDPLPLGEG
+498 DAAEEG
-509 TNGAPAFLIEPWDV
+509 NPADAPAFLIEPWDV

-537 FVVDASGSMGA
+537 FVVDGSGSMGA

-574 LIAFRGTGAQLLL
+574 LIAFRGTTAQVLL

-594 LAQAMLQEMPTGGRT
+594 LAHTMLQEMPTGGRT
-609 PLSRGLLL
+609 PLSRGLML
-617 AIEVIESEKQKDRN
+617 AMEVIEAEKQKDRN

-643 ANVAMGVGLDGS
+643 ANVAMGSGEVTTGQAPS
-655 GGAVH
+655 GGT
-660 PEPVEGRGGLPLAE
+660 GLPLAE
-674 ARAVAA
+674 ARAMAA
-680 AIREQKISAVV
+680 AIREQHISAVV

-705 TIAGEMGAPC
+705 TIAEEMGAPC

-721 HADGLADAVR
+721 HADGLAEAVR
-731 LQMSNTET
+731 LQLPSTDNPAL
-739 SPLTPGEIQGLLEQ
+739 SAQEIQDLLQQ
-753 IRLT
+753 IKLP

>member
-1 MTTSEVQ
+1 MPQQT
-8 NRSEPRF
+8 EPRF
-15 PFTAIVGQTAMKR
+15 PFTAIVGQTTMKR
-28 ALILNAINTRIGGV
+28 ALILNAVNTRIGGV

-64 GVEVVR
+64 EVTVLR

-75 CLPENRQGLCQWC
+75 CPPENRQGLCQWC
-88 HPHPNPPSEGEGIL
+88 QPHGED
-102 MEHAPAVTRQVRIVD
+102 APAVTRQVRIVD

-131 DIEQAIRSGSR
+131 DIEQAIRTGSR
-142 SFEPGLIAATHRGI
+142 SFEPGLIATTHRGI

-213 LLDRFGLAVEVDSTF
+213 LLDRFGLAVEVDSAF
-228 TPEERREVVKRRIAY
+228 TAEERQEVVKRRIAY
-243 ESDPYGFMER
+243 EADPFRFMDD
-253 WQDNEAE
+253 WQDAE
-260 ERERILS
+260 SAERDRILRS
-267 SRQLL
+267 QKLL
-272 DRVAVSDDILE
+272 SKVTVSDDILE
-283 LITDICAEYQVDG
+283 LITGICHEYQVDG

-306 ASTIAAYEGREHV
+306 ASTIAAYEGRDLV

-346 VTEQLDSMIDE
+346 VTEQLDQMMDE

-363 DREPRDRP
+363 NREPQDQD
-371 PSTPPQDGGNAGGAD
+371 STQSD
-386 EQDDADPDSPE
+386 EQDDGDPDSPE
-397 TDEQPPEPPQDSSPD
+397 PEEQQPPDPSG
-412 SSPDS
+412 
-417 NPDSGPQDQYF
+417 DSGPQDQYF

-441 KPSDHRARPSGG
+441 KPPDNRARPTSG
-453 RRARTVSGTPSGR
+453 RRARTVSGSPSGR
-466 YVGAAVPQENASDL
+466 YIGAETPQEKASDL

-491 HQPERRR
+491 HQQQRRSDL
-498 PHPDPLPLGEG
+498 PDGQDAG
-509 TNGAPAFLIEPWDV
+509 TSPAFLIEPWDV
-523 REKVRET
+523 RDKVRET

-574 LIAFRGTGAQLLL
+574 LIAFRGTSAQVLL

-594 LAQAMLQEMPTGGRT
+594 LAHTLLREMPTGGRT

-617 AIEVIESEKQKDRN
+617 AMEVIETEKQKDRN

-643 ANVAMGVGLDGS
+643 ANVAMGS
-655 GGAVH
+655 GDSATSVNSG
-660 PEPVEGRGGLPLAE
+660 PSEGRTSLPIAE
-674 ARAVAA
+674 ARAIAA
-680 AIREQKISAVV
+680 AIKEQKVSSVV
-691 IDTETDFLRLGLAS
+691 VDTETDFLRLGLAEP
-705 TIAGEMGAPC
+705 IAEAMGAPC
-715 LKLEEL
+715 IKLEEL
-721 HADGLADAVR
+721 HSDSLADAVR
-731 LQMSNTET
+731 MQLPSTDDR
-739 SPLTPGEIQGLLEQ
+739 PLTPEEVQGLLQQ
-753 IRLT
+753 INLP

>member
-1 MTTSEVQ
+1 MPEMT
-8 NRSEPRF
+8 EPRF
-15 PFTAIVGQTAMKR
+15 PFTAIVGQTTMKR
-28 ALILNAINTRIGGV
+28 ALIFNAVNTRIGGV

-50 AKSTAVRSLAALLP
+50 AKSTAVRSLATLLP
-64 GVEVVR
+64 DVVVVR

-75 CLPENRQGLCQWC
+75 CHPDNPQPLCS
-88 HPHPNPPSEGEGIL
+88 HGKEISP
-102 MEHAPAVTRQVRIVD
+102 VTRQVRIVD

-122 TEDRLVGSL
+122 TEDRLVGTL
-131 DIEQAIRSGSR
+131 DIESAIRSGTR

-213 LLDRFGLAVEVDSTF
+213 LLDRFGLAVEVDSAF
-228 TPEERREVVKRRIAY
+228 TPEERREVVRRRIAF
-243 ESDPYGFMER
+243 EADPFGFMAD
-253 WQDNEAE
+253 WQESEAE
-260 ERERILS
+260 ERQRILHS
-267 SRQLL
+267 QQLL
-272 DRVAVSDDILE
+272 GSVTVPDDILE

-306 ASTIAAYEGREHV
+306 ASTIAAYEGRGHV
-319 LAEDVREAAEMALLH
+319 VAEDVREAAEMALLH

-357 FQNRPQ
+357 FQNRPH
-363 DREPRDRP
+363 DREPSDH
-371 PSTPPQDGGNAGGAD
+371 DGSQPD
-386 EQDDADPDSPE
+386 EQDDGDPDPPE
-397 TDEQPPEPPQDSSPD
+397 QEEEQPPEPES
-412 SSPDS
+412 
-417 NPDSGPQDQYF
+417 DSGPQDQYF

-441 KPSDHRARPSGG
+441 NPPDHRARPTGG
-453 RRARTVSGTPSGR
+453 RRARTISGTPSGR
-466 YVGAAVPQENASDL
+466 YVGAAVPLEAATDL

-491 HQPERRR
+491 HQRQRREAASE
-498 PHPDPLPLGEG
+498 D
-509 TNGAPAFLIEPWDV
+509 APAFLIEPWDV

-574 LIAFRGTGAQLLL
+574 LIAFRGVGAQVLL

-594 LAQAMLQEMPTGGRT
+594 LAHVMLQEMPTGGRT

-617 AIEVIESEKQKDRN
+617 AMEVIEAEKQKDRN
-631 VLPLLV
+631 VLPFLV
-637 VLSDGR
+637 LLSDGR
-643 ANVAMGVGLDGS
+643 ANVAMGSSAGPERTS
-655 GGAVH
+655 AH
-660 PEPVEGRGGLPLAE
+660 PEPVEGRTSHAVAE
-674 ARAVAA
+674 ARAMAA
-680 AIREQKISAVV
+680 AIREQRISSVV
-691 IDTETDFLRLGLAS
+691 IDTETDFLRLGLA
-705 TIAGEMGAPC
+705 APVAEAMGAPC
-715 LKLEEL
+715 IKLEEL
-721 HADGLADAVR
+721 HSDSLADTVR
-731 LQMSNTET
+731 MQLPAIDSGPM
-739 SPLTPGEIQGLLEQ
+739 TPEEIQGLLQQ
-753 IRLT
+753 ISLP